1 MVEEYLNRKRV
12 GPSGH
17 CLNVSVCFPLLPTLR
32 VCTLSVNAAHCAC
45 FPLQQ
50 MDKYAC
56 ARAAAND
63 KTDSEETDTPHTPA
77 CASDKI
83 GCMSKHSAI
92 KNLRR
97 RYHCL
102 PLRAMKSH

>member
-17 CLNVSVCFPLLPTLR
+17 YLNVSVCFPLLHTLW

-63 KTDSEETDTPHTPA
+63 KTDLEETHTHT
-77 CASDKI
+77 
-83 GCMSKHSAI
+83 CMHV
-92 KNLRR
+92 
-97 RYHCL
+97 
-102 PLRAMKSH
+102 